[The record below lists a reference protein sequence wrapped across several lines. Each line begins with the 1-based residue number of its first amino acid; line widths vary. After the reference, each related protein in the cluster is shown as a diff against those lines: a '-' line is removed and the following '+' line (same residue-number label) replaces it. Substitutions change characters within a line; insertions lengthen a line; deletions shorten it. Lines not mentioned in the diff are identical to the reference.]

1 MPRDRGTEGE
11 AQAHVTGGKDELQA
25 DEMPAPKGNTVT
37 EQDWHP
43 GLSDSRACDLRPLPN
58 CHSETWRREVRSHSD
73 YSILCFLSH
82 SFREGI
88 PRPVG
93 EAWNIS
99 PLLERTRSIVC
110 GGAGRNQQA
119 WQRIDSYVSPPAHP
133 PPGSC
138 VAWGCDTLLS
148 VGTVTDPSIGL

>member
-43 GLSDSRACDLRPLPN
+43 SLSDSRACDLHPLPN

-99 PLLERTRSIVC
+99 PLLERTVDRLRR
-110 GGAGRNQQA
+110 GGAESAGLATHRLLRVTA
-119 WQRIDSYVSPPAHP
+119 CP
-133 PPGSC
+133 PPTWQLC
-138 VAWGCDTLLS
+138 
-148 VGTVTDPSIGL
+148 GLGL